1 MCRHLRRGARAATL
15 NAENRRRTIMRHFFY
30 CDTVGGGGSVA
41 LLLLRLVVGAAFV
54 LHGWPKIQHAFE
66 WMGPGAAVPGALQG
80 LSALAEF
87 GGGIALILGVLT
99 RLASLG
105 IVCNMIGALGIVHLP
120 HGDPFVG
127 PPGKASF
134 ELAAVYLVC
143 GLVLLIL
150 GPGRWSPDALLFR
163 KAVGAGAAAH

>member
-1 MCRHLRRGARAATL
+1 
-15 NAENRRRTIMRHFFY
+15 MRHFFY
-30 CDTVGGGGSVA
+30 CDTVGGVGSVA

-87 GGGIALILGVLT
+87 GGGIALILGFVT

-105 IVCNMIGALGIVHLP
+105 IFCNMIGALAIVHLP

-127 PPGKASF
+127 QPGKPSF

-150 GPGRWSPDALLFR
+150 GPGRWSLDALLFR
-163 KAVGAGAAAH
+163 KAIDAGPAAH